1 MQMPPDVQEGEPRSV
16 RGFLK
21 YDLPV
26 GAAREARDAATKD
39 QMATQR
45 RIQDALAFDLLV
57 LHAQPIV
64 GLVSGMVERHELLL
78 RMRNDGTVLTQPGEF
93 LPEAERSGLVGQ
105 IDHWVVGQAI
115 EMLNEGIGS
124 LEVNLS
130 GKSLTDR
137 TLPGYIETRLDATGA
152 DPAGLVFEI
161 TETAAIANMAEAIEF
176 AERLT
181 KLGCHF
187 AIDDFGVAFGSL
199 YYLKHLP
206 VDYLKIDGEFI
217 RGLVTGEADQVIVK
231 AIVELAR
238 GLGIG
243 TIAEFVGDEET
254 LALLKKLGVDYAQGD
269 VVGHPRPVSEL
280 LAQR

>member
-1 MQMPPDVQEGEPRSV
+1 
-16 RGFLK
+16 
-21 YDLPV
+21 
-26 GAAREARDAATKD
+26 
-39 QMATQR
+39 MATQR
-45 RIQDALAFDLLV
+45 RIQDALAFDRLV

-64 GLVSGMVERHELLL
+64 ELASGRVERHELLL
-78 RMRNDGTVLTQPGEF
+78 RMRENDGEGLTAPGEF
-93 LPEAERSGLVGQ
+93 LPEAERSGLVGE

-115 EMLNEGIGS
+115 ELLTEGIGS

-130 GKSLTDR
+130 GKSLADP
-137 TLPGYIETRLDATGA
+137 TLPGYIEGQLDAIGA
-152 DPAGLVFEI
+152 DPAGLIFEI

-176 AERLT
+176 ADRLT

-217 RGLVTGEADQVIVK
+217 RGLCNDEADQVIVK
-231 AIVELAR
+231 AIVGLAR

-243 TIAEFVGDEET
+243 TIAEFVADQET
-254 LALLKKLGVDYAQGD
+254 LDLLKKLGVDYAQGTM
-269 VVGHPRPVSEL
+269 VGDPRPVTDL
-280 LAQR
+280 LGADPGARP